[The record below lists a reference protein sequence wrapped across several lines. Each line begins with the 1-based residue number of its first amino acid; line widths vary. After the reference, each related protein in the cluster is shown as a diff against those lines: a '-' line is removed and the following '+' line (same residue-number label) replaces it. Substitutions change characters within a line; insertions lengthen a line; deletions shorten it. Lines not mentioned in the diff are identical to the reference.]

1 MLVEHLSQPHDAAS
15 RRFEIIDRQVD
26 WIHTSL
32 LACQPTTILDL
43 GCGPGL
49 YTERLA
55 RLGHTCHGID
65 YSPAS
70 IEYAI
75 SIAHKEHLDC
85 TYICQDIRQADYP
98 YEAGLVMLLYGE
110 FNVFRPVDA
119 NLILGK
125 AWHALKP
132 GGLLL
137 LEPHPFDMVQQ
148 LGEKPASWYS
158 SVGGL
163 FSERPHVVLQEN
175 FWDGD
180 SNTATTRYYILDANS
195 HAATARYYIL
205 DANSHAATAR
215 YYILDAN
222 SNAATARYYILDAN
236 SHAATARYYI
246 LDANSHAATARYYIL
261 DANSHAATARYYIL
275 DAHTGQVCQSAQSL
289 QAYHDDDY
297 RSLLTMHGFEAIQIL
312 PGLLGGNS
320 PKDLIAITARKQ
332 S

>member
-1 MLVEHLSQPHDAAS
+1 MQLVDLIQRAPPPVPWAEGDNIPWYEPGFSNRMLAEHLSQSHDAAS

-32 LACQPTTILDL
+32 LACQPTTLLDL

-49 YTERLA
+49 SVERLV
-55 RLGHTCHGID
+55 RLGLTCHGID

-70 IEYAI
+70 IEYAF
-75 SIAHKEHLDC
+75 SHAHKAHLDC

-98 YEAGLVMLLYGE
+98 HGTGLVMLIYGE
-110 FNVFRPVDA
+110 FNVFCPVDA

-137 LEPHPFDMVQQ
+137 LEPHPFDLVHH

-158 SVGGL
+158 SAGGL
-163 FSERPHVVLQEN
+163 FSEHPHVVMQEN
-175 FWDGD
+175 FW
-180 SNTATTRYYILDANS
+180 
-195 HAATARYYIL
+195 
-205 DANSHAATAR
+205 
-215 YYILDAN
+215 
-222 SNAATARYYILDAN
+222 
-236 SHAATARYYI
+236 
-246 LDANSHAATARYYIL
+246 

-275 DAHTGQVCQSAQSL
+275 DAHTGQVCQYSQSF

-297 RSLLTMHGFEAIQIL
+297 RSLLALYGFESIQIL
-312 PGLLGGNS
+312 PGLMGGNS
-320 PKDLIAITARKQ
+320 PKDLLAITARKQ